1 MIAVID
7 YGMGNLRSVSKAL
20 ESVGAK
26 TIVIDNPNE
35 IISADAVV
43 LPGVGAFYR
52 GMENLKEKNLL
63 PAIYRAVQDN
73 KPFLG
78 ICLGLQ
84 LLFTESEEHGIS
96 KGLDIIKGKVKK
108 FSTGVNPALARKS
121 WVKIPHMGWNQ
132 VKLKIKN
139 QKSKMEN
146 EKVKTNVFNGIPDG
160 SYFYFDHSYYVEPED
175 KNTIAATTDYGIDF
189 VSAVNKDN
197 IWGVQ
202 FHPEKSSDLGLKIL
216 KNFVKSIGE

>member
-1 MIAVID
+1 MISIID

-26 TIVIDNPNE
+26 VKVTNNPKDIV
-35 IISADAVV
+35 SAEAIV
-43 LPGVGAFYR
+43 LPGVGAFCR
-52 GMENLKEKNLL
+52 GMENLEQSGLS
-63 PAIYRAVQDN
+63 PAILESIKNN

-96 KGLDIIKGKVKK
+96 KGLDVIKGRVKK
-108 FSTGVNPALARKS
+108 FSPG
-121 WVKIPHMGWNQ
+121 VKIPHMGWNNI
-132 VKLKIKN
+132 KSNIKN
-139 QKSKMEN
+139 QKSKIGN
-146 EKVKTNVFNGIPDG
+146 EKLKILEDIPDG
-160 SYFYFDHSYYVEPED
+160 SYFYFVHSYYVQPED
-175 KNTIAATTDYGIDF
+175 KDTIIATTFYGKEF
-189 VSAVNKDN
+189 VSAINKDN

-216 KNFVKSIGE
+216 KNFVDLTRAQC